1 MESISQTLAQRQ
13 SCLVRSVSQPVASI
27 EEAGSNT
34 AKSIEAVPSQI
45 DDLIDN
51 KMYRNKFRK
60 LIREGHLQ
68 DLLELVEIA
77 HTKDKPS
84 HWFATATAKK
94 SWDKTLAFLA
104 KAREIARTAAE
115 VVKRLA
121 VPVGHL
127 KAVYKACWTLRS
139 TALRH
144 AITAAETG
152 RDPFKLF
159 CWLCW
164 KSPSRP

>member
-13 SCLVRSVSQPVASI
+13 SGLARKVSSPVVSI

-34 AKSIEAVPSQI
+34 TTKSIEAVPSQI
-45 DDLIDN
+45 DNLIDN

-68 DLLELVEIA
+68 DLLELAEIA
-77 HTKDKPS
+77 LTKGKPS
-84 HWFATATAKK
+84 HWFATVTAKK
-94 SWDKTLAFLA
+94 NWDKTLAFLA

-115 VVKRLA
+115 VIKRLI
-121 VPVGHL
+121 VPGGHL

-152 RDPFKLF
+152 RNPFKLF

-164 KSPSRP
+164 KKP